1 LDSKNIPGFDTE
13 RFEGRLEFPLS
24 QGILRIMASVFFVIF
39 LFLFFRIFN
48 LQIIQGDYFQK
59 RSANNFLKSVR
70 IAPIR
75 GEIYDRNGEL
85 LVWNEPTVENAISQ
99 NYSGL
104 NLIENGSSRI
114 SPASSSQESVSAKVS
129 NSVDPELAFER
140 KYKSQS
146 GLSLLLGFLG
156 FETEGLDKANN
167 SQFKIGKDGIE
178 KYYNNEL
185 KGKPGLR
192 IIEIDSSGN
201 LISENVREKPE
212 AGKKIILSVDAKVN
226 AKFYE
231 ILKNISEERGFNGG
245 AGVIMD
251 ARNGE
256 ILAMTNFPE
265 YDSEILSRGEPRDI
279 INSYLGDSRKPFLN
293 RAASGLYAPGSVIK
307 PLIAL
312 AALNENIISPEKI
325 IMTRGSI
332 SVPNPYVPGE
342 YAIFKDWKNHGA
354 VDMRRAL
361 AVSSDVYF
369 YTIGGGYGNIKGL
382 GVSLIDKYFEMFNFG
397 KITGIGLFNEEKG
410 VIPSPELKEK
420 TSPEDPIW
428 RIGDTYH
435 LSIGQGDF
443 QATPFQMAI
452 FASALANKGKI
463 LKPRILKTDLAEI
476 PSVQEI
482 EIPKEY
488 FKIVQEGMRAAV
500 TEGTA
505 SALGNL
511 SVKIAGKTGTA
522 EIGKKYVNSWF
533 IGFWPYENPRYSI
546 TIVLERGPS
555 YNLVGGVSAAH
566 QLLNWMIL
574 NAPEYVL

>member
-1 LDSKNIPGFDTE
+1 MFSQKRLKKKSEISLDEIFLDSKNIPGFDTE

-185 KGKPGLR
+185 KGNPGLR

-201 LISENVREKPE
+201 LI
-212 AGKKIILSVDAKVN
+212 
-226 AKFYE
+226 
-231 ILKNISEERGFNGG
+231 
-245 AGVIMD
+245 
-251 ARNGE
+251 
-256 ILAMTNFPE
+256 
-265 YDSEILSRGEPRDI
+265 
-279 INSYLGDSRKPFLN
+279 
-293 RAASGLYAPGSVIK
+293 
-307 PLIAL
+307 
-312 AALNENIISPEKI
+312 
-325 IMTRGSI
+325 
-332 SVPNPYVPGE
+332 
-342 YAIFKDWKNHGA
+342 HC
-354 VDMRRAL
+354 
-361 AVSSDVYF
+361 
-369 YTIGGGYGNIKGL
+369 
-382 GVSLIDKYFEMFNFG
+382 
-397 KITGIGLFNEEKG
+397 
-410 VIPSPELKEK
+410 
-420 TSPEDPIW
+420 
-428 RIGDTYH
+428 
-435 LSIGQGDF
+435 
-443 QATPFQMAI
+443 
-452 FASALANKGKI
+452 
-463 LKPRILKTDLAEI
+463 
-476 PSVQEI
+476 
-482 EIPKEY
+482 
-488 FKIVQEGMRAAV
+488 
-500 TEGTA
+500 
-505 SALGNL
+505 
-511 SVKIAGKTGTA
+511 
-522 EIGKKYVNSWF
+522 
-533 IGFWPYENPRYSI
+533 
-546 TIVLERGPS
+546 
-555 YNLVGGVSAAH
+555 
-566 QLLNWMIL
+566 
-574 NAPEYVL
+574 